1 MKATWVEL
9 RLEKRSKRPQVATAL
24 FNQVFAKYFLQN
36 RSEFD
41 SWPRPPHPPEDLHD
55 C

>member
-24 FNQVFAKYFLQN
+24 FNRVFAKIFLQE
-36 RSEFD
+36 SQYFQ
-41 SWPRPPHPPEDLHD
+41 SLAPPAPSTRGFA
-55 C
+55 